1 MDSMI
6 RGRNSEGKS
15 RFVLVDDDGRLVMGY
30 RNLEADGRP
39 NEVEGNNTGPY
50 VVVGNTT
57 ISTIPRGTLI
67 TLDTDPTAL
76 PTTPLTGRKWI
87 RFRNEDLIDI
97 LLCDS
102 EGVVFRTLEPGE
114 ESPAYDAGESVLF
127 YGKVGSG
134 TADIG
139 VRVEEG
145 K

>member
-1 MDSMI
+1 
-6 RGRNSEGKS
+6 
-15 RFVLVDDDGRLVMGY
+15 
-30 RNLEADGRP
+30 
-39 NEVEGNNTGPY
+39 

-67 TLDTDPTAL
+67 TLTTSPTPL
-76 PTTPLTGRKWI
+76 PATPLTGRKWI
-87 RFRNEDLIDI
+87 RFRNEDLVDI

>member
-1 MDSMI
+1 MDYI
-6 RGRNSEGKS
+6 NVKVKDEDNKVPGDEGYK
-15 RFVLVDDDGRLVMGY
+15 GQK
-30 RNLEADGRP
+30 
-39 NEVEGNNTGPY
+39 
-50 VVVGNTT
+50 VVVSNTT
-57 ISTIPRGTLI
+57 ISTIPLGTLI

-87 RFRNEDLIDI
+87 RFRNEDLVDI

-114 ESPAYDAGESVLF
+114 ESPAYDAGETVLF

>member
-1 MDSMI
+1 M
-6 RGRNSEGKS
+6 
-15 RFVLVDDDGRLVMGY
+15 VMGY
-30 RNLEADGRP
+30 RNLEAGGRP
-39 NEVEGNNTGPY
+39 NEVEGNNMGPY

-57 ISTIPRGTLI
+57 ISTIPLGTLI

-87 RFRNEDLIDI
+87 RFRNEDLVDI

-114 ESPAYDAGESVLF
+114 ESPAYDAGENVQF
-127 YGKVGSG
+127 YGKVNAG
-134 TADIG
+134 TADVG

>member
-1 MDSMI
+1 M
-6 RGRNSEGKS
+6 
-15 RFVLVDDDGRLVMGY
+15 VMGY

-39 NEVEGNNTGPY
+39 NEVEGNNMGPY

-57 ISTIPRGTLI
+57 ISTIPLGTLI
-67 TLDTDPTAL
+67 TLDTDPTPL

-87 RFRNEDLIDI
+87 RFRNEDLVDI